1 MDDRYEKRQDKV
13 MREAQVA
20 RDEEHAGSVEGDW
33 EDFFDGE
40 ASEELL

>member
-1 MDDRYEKRQDKV
+1 MCDRFEKPRDKV

-20 RDEEHAGSVEGDW
+20 RDEEHAGSIEGDW
-33 EDFFDGE
+33 EEFFDGE